1 MYVITL
7 NMVNIVLDHTLIK
20 NKNNHNL
27 KLIIVYNYILT
38 VYRYLSSLAQ
48 ITSRNHYTG
57 CFSRRI
63 PANIFLMTT
72 VLIIF
77 PRDNL

>member
-1 MYVITL
+1 MYVLTL
-7 NMVNIVLDHTLIK
+7 NMVNIVLSHTLIK

-48 ITSRNHYTG
+48 ITSKNYYTG
-57 CFSRRI
+57 CFVRRT
-63 PANIFLMTT
+63 PANIFP
-72 VLIIF
+72 VIIVSIVF
-77 PRDNL
+77 PPDNL